1 MKPDMR
7 QGQLDHAPSVNRK
20 MATGAAWMML
30 FKAVDRCMGLISTVI
45 LARLLLPADFGL
57 IALATSFIAMLEVL
71 GAFGL
76 DTAIVQ
82 RADARPEHFN
92 AVWTFNLLFGL
103 GMGLIIAC
111 LAWPTAWLYGDPRL
125 VPVMYVLG
133 LRQAV
138 QGFENVGVIA
148 FRKEMSFEKEFKYLV
163 IKRFATSIIVTLPLA
178 FLLKTYWA
186 LLAGSFM
193 GTCIGVAFSY
203 FLHPYRPRLSLRAL
217 GQLMNFSKWLF
228 VTNLIEFIYGRVSDL
243 VVGGWA
249 GPAALGSLTIARD
262 VAGMASH
269 DLAAPIHRAVFPG
282 YVKLSNNRTLLRE
295 GYLKVTSVVLLLI
308 MPAAAGLTL
317 LAEPIVL
324 MLLGDKWTNTVPLI
338 QILSI
343 NGAISVLVSTA
354 HYANLAVGM
363 ARSTSLVLGTHAG
376 LSIPL
381 LLWWVPLFQ
390 NQGAAYA
397 LLAASVATAPFN
409 FYLLAKNINFGRG
422 EIFEILNRP
431 IAGSLL
437 MSAAIFALK
446 RYWSI
451 PPTWQG
457 KLAYIIAVASA
468 GALIYTGV
476 LFLLWRRKRNPD
488 CAETWLLRRATQ
500 FVKPLSDRGRQCQEI
515 AS

>member
-1 MKPDMR
+1 
-7 QGQLDHAPSVNRK
+7 
-20 MATGAAWMML
+20 
-30 FKAVDRCMGLISTVI
+30 
-45 LARLLLPADFGL
+45 
-57 IALATSFIAMLEVL
+57 MLELL

-103 GMGLIIAC
+103 GMGIVVAC
-111 LAWPTAWLYGDPRL
+111 LAWPAAWLYGDPRL
-125 VPVMYVLG
+125 VPVMYVLA

-148 FRKEMSFEKEFKYLV
+148 FRKEMSFEKEFKYL
-163 IKRFATSIIVTLPLA
+163 ITRRLATSIIVTLPLA
-178 FLLKTYWA
+178 FLLRNYWA

-203 FLHPYRPRLSLRAL
+203 FLHPYRPRLSLKAL

-228 VTNLIEFIYGRVSDL
+228 VTNLVDFVYGRVSDL

-249 GPAALGSLTIARD
+249 GPAALGSLAIARD

-282 YVKLSNNRTLLRE
+282 YVKLSNDRALLRA

-308 MPAAAGLTL
+308 VPGAVGLTL

-324 MLLGDKWTNTVPLI
+324 LLLGDKWTNTVPLI

-363 ARSTSLVLGTHAG
+363 ARSTSLVLATHACF
-376 LSIPL
+376 SIPL

-390 NQGAAYA
+390 TQGAAYA
-397 LLAASVATAPFN
+397 LLAASIATSPFN
-409 FYLLAKNINFGRG
+409 FYLLAQTIQFGAR
-422 EIFEILNRP
+422 ELFDVLSRP
-431 IAGSLL
+431 IAGSLV
-437 MSAAIFALK
+437 MSVALLAL
-446 RYWSI
+446 RAHWGTPSA
-451 PPTWQG
+451 WQD
-457 KLAYIIAVASA
+457 KLAYLMVAASA
-468 GALIYTGV
+468 GALVYAGSV
-476 LFLLWRRKRNPD
+476 FLLWRRKKDPD
-488 CAETWLLRRATQ
+488 SAESWVMGRAAQ
-500 FVKPLSDRGRQCQEI
+500 IFRSFCNR
-515 AS
+515 